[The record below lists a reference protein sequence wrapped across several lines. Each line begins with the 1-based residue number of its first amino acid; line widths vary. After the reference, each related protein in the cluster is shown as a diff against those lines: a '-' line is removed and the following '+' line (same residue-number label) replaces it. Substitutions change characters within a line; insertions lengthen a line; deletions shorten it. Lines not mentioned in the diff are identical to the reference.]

1 MVASS
6 AAQTAE
12 ISARKMST
20 ERRDAWPVDQAD
32 QVAQPAPDARAV
44 LATDRAAI
52 AAMLARAFRDD
63 PVMVFMFPDAAD
75 RAAKLPRLFALLLD
89 SALPFGG
96 CDIARGGE
104 TASIWRPPG
113 RTGIS
118 LWEILR
124 HLRAFFS
131 IYGFAGARRA
141 LSLLAAM
148 ERCHPPEPHWYL
160 MVLGTEPERQGK
172 GFGGIV
178 LRRRLVQIDRAHL
191 PAYLEASRPENVPIY
206 ASVGFE
212 PRGELPIPR
221 GPVIYPMFR
230 PAR

>member
-1 MVASS
+1 MIC
-6 AAQTAE
+6 AAAE
-12 ISARKMST
+12 RGGRPDSGARPS
-20 ERRDAWPVDQAD
+20 QS
-32 QVAQPAPDARAV
+32 
-44 LATDRAAI
+44 TDRAAI

-63 PVMVFMFPDAAD
+63 PVMVFMFPDTAD
-75 RAAKLPRLFALLLD
+75 RLSKLPRLFTLLLD

-96 CDIARGGE
+96 CDIARGNE

-113 RTGIS
+113 KTGIP

-124 HLRAFFS
+124 HVGEFFS
-131 IYGFAGARRA
+131 IYGFAGSRRA
-141 LSLLAAM
+141 LSLLGAM
-148 ERCHPPEPHWYL
+148 ERNHPREPHWYL
-160 MVLGTEPERQGK
+160 MVLGTEPEKQGN

-178 LRRRLVQIDRAHL
+178 LRHRLAQIDIEHL

-212 PRGELPIPR
+212 QRGELQIPG